1 MKIKKLNLKNC
12 GNFNDI
18 TYDFN
23 DDFNL
28 ICGDNET
35 GKTTTQNAIIDAI
48 FGKIDKETYSLVHSS
63 EQMEINFDIEEE
75 NQHFS
80 FSQKNSFSQIT
91 KRGEAKDFNTRK
103 AFVDKFIPNGVTKQF
118 YQNIFGLNHQR
129 LRDESKALFHN
140 DSNITNLLFGAMSG
154 SEILNNLPS
163 ELKTKADNLLNTKGD
178 EPRISYIV
186 KQITQLKK
194 EINDNSFDTTFY
206 IQKSDEIKNLES
218 KIKNLN
224 EKEIELKNNQK
235 HLTSLLS
242 NADIYF
248 NKTVLEEKL
257 KNIPKWIE
265 TSEKLNAWKSDYNEY
280 IKFQTSIKTLKNQI
294 DANKEELSK
303 INVDEDIL
311 NHKEDIE
318 NLYKDLSLITENK
331 KNLKDLEE
339 NIEDKKAD
347 IQDSLKKLKIKKDF
361 KPITANDL
369 NKIANSKNIDKELE
383 NLIKSLESNL
393 SNNIPTNIDT
403 TKIDEFKTS
412 FKKVEDDI
420 NETKKEIKRLE
431 DEKNRL
437 NQKIKKNLEDIK
449 VSDFESF
456 KDRKNSNW
464 KILKE
469 QIPTINDLNDKFILE
484 YENSDKEFSS
494 CVENILLN
502 ANKFAEQKV
511 ALETIKTNDEKL
523 KELYQKE
530 KDLEDELKDLISSW
544 NSFLEDSLNIDLTI
558 EPILTIK
565 EFDSWNSKREQTL
578 NQISNQKELEKNLEE
593 IKNKIESFN
602 SKFKVLL
609 DNLDTKKTLEEL
621 KKDLENANSNK
632 ASKDTLNNRAACK
645 FHHHKLVNL

>member
-48 FGKIDKETYSLVHSS
+48 FGKINKETYSLVHSS

-80 FSQKNSFSQIT
+80 FSQKNNFSQKT
-91 KRGEAKDFNTRK
+91 QRSEAKEFNTRK
-103 AFVDKFIPNGVTKQF
+103 AFEDKFIPNGVTKEF

-163 ELKTKADNLLNTKGD
+163 ELEKKADNLLKTKGD

-186 KQITQLKK
+186 SQITQLKK

-218 KIKNLN
+218 EIEELN
-224 EKEIELKNNQK
+224 KKEIELKNKQK

-248 NKTVLEEKL
+248 NKTGLEEKL
-257 KNIPKWIE
+257 KNAPKWTE
-265 TSEKLNAWKSDYNEY
+265 SSENLNVWKNNYNEY
-280 IKFQTSIKTLKNQI
+280 VKSQTSIKTLEDQI
-294 DANKEELSK
+294 DKNKEELLK
-303 INVDEDIL
+303 IVVDENIL

-318 NLYKDLSLITENK
+318 NLHRDLSLITENK

-361 KPITANDL
+361 KTITASDL
-369 NKIANSKNIDKELE
+369 NTIAKSNNLEKDLE

-420 NETKKEIKRLE
+420 NETKKERKKLE
-431 DEKNRL
+431 EEINSLKQIIEN
-437 NQKIKKNLEDIK
+437 NLEDIK
-449 VSDFESF
+449 VSDFELY
-456 KDRKNSNW
+456 KDKYFLN
-464 KILKE
+464 KLCFLYE
-469 QIPTINDLNDKFILE
+469 QNDLKF
-484 YENSDKEFSS
+484 
-494 CVENILLN
+494 
-502 ANKFAEQKV
+502 
-511 ALETIKTNDEKL
+511 
-523 KELYQKE
+523 
-530 KDLEDELKDLISSW
+530 
-544 NSFLEDSLNIDLTI
+544 
-558 EPILTIK
+558 
-565 EFDSWNSKREQTL
+565 TL
-578 NQISNQKELEKNLEE
+578 
-593 IKNKIESFN
+593 
-602 SKFKVLL
+602 
-609 DNLDTKKTLEEL
+609 
-621 KKDLENANSNK
+621 
-632 ASKDTLNNRAACK
+632 R
-645 FHHHKLVNL
+645 